1 MVVTSVTQRS
11 SMEQSTVAQAS
22 LRGVAIPEFGSLTP
36 PTMLKDHIGLYQAPR
51 VALVEQ
57 FLQQYEERRP
67 IPVAEVL
74 PVILMNYGEVEF
86 RYAQAWFEAGEDA
99 PGLRGRPSLID
110 VGAGFGPAGLVFGS
124 LHYTVTAIE
133 LQADIAV
140 MGQRIVQAC
149 GLQTT
154 VHYAI
159 GDVMAFAP
167 KTPADTLVAVLCLLH
182 VPDKVGVMKKLAS
195 LLRAGG
201 RAYLAD
207 FYAKGVLSAQDQVLL
222 YDEVACSGLLT
233 KDEYIGAL
241 QDAGFATVRF
251 EDVTLEY
258 AAFVHHR
265 WTTYRHQN
273 TSAPCEALTTFYQAM
288 DALYRSGDGASSP
301 LGGCRVYLER

>member
-1 MVVTSVTQRS
+1 MKQP
-11 SMEQSTVAQAS
+11 TVAQAS
-22 LRGVAIPEFGSLTP
+22 PRAVAIPESEPLTP
-36 PTMLKDHIGLYQAPR
+36 PTVLKHHMGLYQAPR
-51 VALVEQ
+51 VALVAQ
-57 FLQQYEERRP
+57 FLQQYGERRP
-67 IPVAEVL
+67 IPVAEIL
-74 PVILMNYGEVEF
+74 PVILMNYGEAEF
-86 RYAQAWFEAGEDA
+86 HHAQTWFEAGEGA

-124 LHYTVTAIE
+124 LHYRVTAIE
-133 LQADIAV
+133 LQADIAA

-167 KTPADTLVAVLCLLH
+167 KTPADTLIAVLCLLH
-182 VPDKVGVMKKLAS
+182 VPDKVGVMKKLAG

-207 FYAKGVLSAQDQVLL
+207 FYAKGALSAQDQALL
-222 YDEVACSGLLT
+222 HDEVACSGLLT
-233 KDEYIGAL
+233 KDEYTSAL

-251 EDVTLEY
+251 EDVTSEY
-258 AAFVHHR
+258 AAFVHQR
-265 WTTYRHQN
+265 WTAYRDQN
-273 TSAPCEALTTFYQAM
+273 TPAQCDALTRFYKAM
-288 DALYRSGDGASSP
+288 DALYRSGDGASSR

>member
-1 MVVTSVTQRS
+1 MKQP
-11 SMEQSTVAQAS
+11 TVAQAS
-22 LRGVAIPEFGSLTP
+22 PRAVAIPESEPLTP
-36 PTMLKDHIGLYQAPR
+36 PTVLKHHMGLYQAPR
-51 VALVEQ
+51 VALVAQ
-57 FLQQYEERRP
+57 FLEQYGERRP
-67 IPVAEVL
+67 IPVAEIL

-86 RYAQAWFEAGEDA
+86 HHAQTWFEAGKGA

-124 LHYTVTAIE
+124 LHYRVTAIE
-133 LQADIAV
+133 LQADIAA

-167 KTPADTLVAVLCLLH
+167 KTPADTLIAVLCLLH
-182 VPDKVGVMKKLAS
+182 VPDKVGVMKKLAG

-207 FYAKGVLSAQDQVLL
+207 FYAKGALSAQDQALL
-222 YDEVACSGLLT
+222 NDEVACSGLLT
-233 KDEYIGAL
+233 KDEYTSAL

-251 EDVTLEY
+251 EDVTSEY
-258 AAFVHHR
+258 AAFVHQR
-265 WTTYRHQN
+265 WTAYRDQN
-273 TSAPCEALTTFYQAM
+273 TSPQCDALTRFYKAM
-288 DALYRSGDGASSP
+288 DALYRSGDGASSR

>member
-1 MVVTSVTQRS
+1 MKQP
-11 SMEQSTVAQAS
+11 TVAQVS
-22 LRGVAIPEFGSLTP
+22 PRGVAIPESEPLTP
-36 PTMLKDHIGLYQAPR
+36 PTVLKHHMGLYQAPR
-51 VALVEQ
+51 VALVAQ
-57 FLQQYEERRP
+57 FLQQYGERRP
-67 IPVAEVL
+67 IPVAEIL

-86 RYAQAWFEAGEDA
+86 HHAQAWFEAGEEA

-124 LHYTVTAIE
+124 RHYTVTAIE

-149 GLQTT
+149 GLQAT

-167 KTPADTLVAVLCLLH
+167 KTPADTLIAVLCLLH
-182 VPDKVGVMKKLAS
+182 VPDKVGVMKKLAG

-207 FYAKGVLSAQDQVLL
+207 FYAKGALSAQDQALL
-222 YDEVACSGLLT
+222 HDEVACSGLLT
-233 KDEYIGAL
+233 KDEYISAL

-251 EDVTLEY
+251 EDVTSEY
-258 AAFVHHR
+258 AAFVHQR
-265 WTTYRHQN
+265 WTTYRHQD
-273 TSAPCEALTTFYQAM
+273 TSAQCDALTRFYKAM
-288 DALYRSGDGASSP
+288 DTLYRSGDGASSR

>member
-1 MVVTSVTQRS
+1 MK
-11 SMEQSTVAQAS
+11 QSTVAQAS
-22 LRGVAIPEFGSLTP
+22 PRAVEIPRSEPLTP
-36 PTMLKDHIGLYQAPR
+36 PTVLKDHMGLYQAPR
-51 VALVEQ
+51 VARVAQ

-67 IPVAEVL
+67 IPVAEIL

-86 RYAQAWFEAGEDA
+86 HHARTWFEAGEDA
-99 PGLRGRPSLID
+99 PGRRGGPSLID

-140 MGQRIVQAC
+140 MGRQIVQAC
-149 GLQTT
+149 GLQST

-159 GDVMAFAP
+159 GDVMAFAS
-167 KTPADTLVAVLCLLH
+167 KTPADTLIAVLCLLH
-182 VPDKVGVMKKLAS
+182 VPDKVGVMRKIAG

-207 FYAKGVLSAQDQVLL
+207 FYAKGALSAQDQALL
-222 YDEVACSGLLT
+222 HDEVACPGLLT
-233 KDEYIGAL
+233 KDEYTGAL

-251 EDVTLEY
+251 EDVTSEY
-258 AAFVHHR
+258 AAFVHQR

-273 TSAPCEALTTFYQAM
+273 TSAQGDALTRFYKAM

>member
-1 MVVTSVTQRS
+1 MK
-11 SMEQSTVAQAS
+11 QSTVAQAS
-22 LRGVAIPEFGSLTP
+22 SPQAVAIPGSEPLTT
-36 PTMLKDHIGLYQAPR
+36 PTVLKSHMGLYQAPR
-51 VALVEQ
+51 VARVAQ
-57 FLQQYEERRP
+57 FLQQYDGRRP

-86 RYAQAWFEAGEDA
+86 RYARTWFEAGEEA
-99 PGLRGRPSLID
+99 PGLRGGPSLID

-133 LQADIAV
+133 LQADIAA

-149 GLQTT
+149 GLQST

-167 KTPADTLVAVLCLLH
+167 KAPADTLIAVLCLLH
-182 VPDKVGVMKKLAS
+182 VPDKVGVMQKLAG

-207 FYAKGVLSAQDQVLL
+207 FYAKGALSAQDQALL
-222 YDEVACSGLLT
+222 HDEVACSGLLT
-233 KDEYIGAL
+233 KDEYTGAL
-241 QDAGFATVRF
+241 QDAGFATVQF

-258 AAFVHHR
+258 ATFVHRR
-265 WTTYRHQN
+265 WTTYRRQN
-273 TSAPCEALTTFYQAM
+273 TPTQRNALTRFYQAM
-288 DALYRSGDGASSP
+288 DALYRSGDGATSP